1 MTDST
6 PTLDPSAAQPID
18 TVDPSKSVYERFGWY
33 MERQFKNDRV
43 LQAIK
48 DHLLL
53 YPSQSPSLASTC
65 ICVAPDSSDKQHVVF
80 LLPYYMSCRR
90 VLYITHHAMYR
101 THVFN
106 TVCGR
111 IKDKDSPGNLPY
123 LVDMKLINRD
133 QRYAIGNVIETCTLR
148 DLQHNSQ
155 SVVDMNI
162 MSATLITKHFDRQMD
177 PIMSNKSLN
186 RFYDMI
192 IVDEADRVKSGTIQ
206 HIQDY
211 FGRFEYCNIV
221 MMVSQASWSHQ
232 PHPLSHSD
240 MVMTRDVSTPI
251 ASPSNVIDTNVPPL
265 LTDKVIDGREQHPL
279 AFDDHDGMTEP
290 VASSV
295 QQSDPTAQCSAT
307 MGEQQ
312 H

>member
-1 MTDST
+1 MTDTT

-65 ICVAPDSSDKQHVVF
+65 ICVAPDPSDKQHVVF

-295 QQSDPTAQCSAT
+295 QQSDPNGPMFSHH
-307 MGEQQ
+307 G
-312 H
+312 

>member
-279 AFDDHDGMTEP
+279 ALDDHDGMTEP

>member
-295 QQSDPTAQCSAT
+295 QQSDPTAQCSVT